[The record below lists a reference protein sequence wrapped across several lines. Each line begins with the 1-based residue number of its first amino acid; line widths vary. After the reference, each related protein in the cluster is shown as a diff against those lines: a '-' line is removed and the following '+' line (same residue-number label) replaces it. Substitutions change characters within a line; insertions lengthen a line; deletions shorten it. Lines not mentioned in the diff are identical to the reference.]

1 MPIPNIIAI
10 DGPSASGK
18 STLAKLLADH
28 LGYLYFDTGIMYRA
42 VTLAAMESGYKIEDE
57 ETISNLAE
65 TVNIDVRPPSIE
77 DGRMYDVLL
86 DGKDVT
92 WDIRREDVEVN
103 VSPVSAYRGV
113 RTALTEQQRR
123 IGHRGKVV
131 MVGRDIGTVVLPE
144 AELKIYLEASPEER
158 ANRRYK
164 EQFQRGND
172 VEYETILRS
181 IQRRDQIDSTR
192 QVAPLK
198 PAKDA
203 ITIDTDNMDVDAVYH
218 RVISIIHTQK

>member
-1 MPIPNIIAI
+1 MSIPSIIAI

-42 VTLAAMESGYKIEDE
+42 VTLAAMEAGYQITDE
-57 ETISNLAE
+57 FGITRLAE
-65 TVNIDVRPPSIE
+65 TIHIDVRPPSVD
-77 DGRMYDVLL
+77 DGRMYDVIM

-92 WDIRREDVEVN
+92 WQIRRGDVEVN

-113 RTALTEQQRR
+113 RSALTAQQRR
-123 IGHRGKVV
+123 IGQRGKVV

-158 ANRRYK
+158 ARRRFK
-164 EQFQRGND
+164 ELKARGD
-172 VEYETILRS
+172 AVEYATILES
-181 IQRRDQIDSTR
+181 IQRRDEIDSTR

-198 PAKDA
+198 PAEDA
-203 ITIDTDNMDVDAVYH
+203 IIINTDNMSVKKVFN
-218 RVISIIHTQK
+218 RVLSLIK

>member
-1 MPIPNIIAI
+1 VPIPNIIAI

-164 EQFQRGND
+164 EQLQRGNE

-218 RVISIIHTQK
+218 RVLSIIHTQI

>member
-1 MPIPNIIAI
+1 VPIPNIIAI

>member
-57 ETISNLAE
+57 ETITNLAE
-65 TVNIDVRPPSIE
+65 TVNIDVQPPSIE

-113 RTALTEQQRR
+113 RTALTKQQRR

-164 EQFQRGND
+164 EQLLRGND

-198 PAKDA
+198 PAEDA
-203 ITIDTDNMDVDAVYH
+203 ITIDTDNMDVDAVYK
-218 RVISIIHTQK
+218 RVLSIIHTQK

>member
-57 ETISNLAE
+57 ESITSLAE
-65 TVNIDVRPPSIE
+65 TVNIDVRPSSIE

-164 EQFQRGND
+164 EQLQRGKD
-172 VEYETILRS
+172 AEYETILKS

-198 PAKDA
+198 PAEDA

-218 RVISIIHTQK
+218 RVLSIIHTQK

>member
-1 MPIPNIIAI
+1 MPNVIAI

-42 VTLAAMESGYKIEDE
+42 VTLAAMEAGINIGDE
-57 ETISNLAE
+57 ISITRLAE
-65 TVNIDVRPPSIE
+65 TVDIDVRPPSVE
-77 DGRMYDVLL
+77 DGRMYDVYL
-86 DGKDVT
+86 DGRDVT
-92 WDIRREDVEVN
+92 WDIRRGDVEIN

-113 RTALTEQQRR
+113 RSALTEQQRK
-123 IGHRGKVV
+123 IGRRGRVV

-144 AELKIYLEASPEER
+144 AELKIYLEASPGER
-158 ANRRYK
+158 AIRRYK
-164 EQFQRGND
+164 ELLQRGD
-172 VEYETILRS
+172 EIVYEKILES

-198 PAKDA
+198 PADDA
-203 ITIDTDNMDVDAVYH
+203 VIIDTDNMSIKEVFSK
-218 RVISIIHTQK
+218 VISLLDD

>member
-1 MPIPNIIAI
+1 MPIPHIIAI

-57 ETISNLAE
+57 ETITNLAE

-164 EQFQRGND
+164 EQLQRGND

-198 PAKDA
+198 PAEDA
-203 ITIDTDNMDVDAVYH
+203 ITIDTDNMDVDAVYK
-218 RVISIIHTQK
+218 RVLSIIHTQE

>member
-1 MPIPNIIAI
+1 MCMPNVIAI

-42 VTLAAMESGYKIEDE
+42 VTLAAMEAGVNIGDE
-57 ETISNLAE
+57 ISITRLAE
-65 TVNIDVRPPSIE
+65 TVDIDVRPPSVE
-77 DGRMYDVLL
+77 DGRMYDVYL
-86 DGKDVT
+86 DGRDVT
-92 WDIRREDVEVN
+92 WDIRRGDVEVN

-113 RTALTEQQRR
+113 RSALTEQQRK
-123 IGHRGKVV
+123 IGRRGKVV

-158 ANRRYK
+158 AIRRYK
-164 EQFQRGND
+164 ELMQRGD
-172 VEYETILRS
+172 EVVYEKILES

-198 PAKDA
+198 PADDA
-203 ITIDTDNMDVDAVYH
+203 VIIDTDNMSIKEVYSK
-218 RVISIIHTQK
+218 VISLLDD

>member
-1 MPIPNIIAI
+1 MSIPSIIAI

-42 VTLAAMESGYKIEDE
+42 VTLAAMEAGYQITDE
-57 ETISNLAE
+57 FGITRLAE
-65 TVNIDVRPPSIE
+65 TIHIDVRPPSVD
-77 DGRMYDVLL
+77 DGRMYDVIM

-92 WDIRREDVEVN
+92 WQIRRGDVEVN

-113 RTALTEQQRR
+113 RSALTAQQRR
-123 IGHRGKVV
+123 IGQRGKVV

-158 ANRRYK
+158 ARRRFK
-164 EQFQRGND
+164 ELKARGD
-172 VEYETILRS
+172 AVEYATILES
-181 IQRRDQIDSTR
+181 IQRRDEIDSTR

-198 PAKDA
+198 PADDA
-203 ITIDTDNMDVDAVYH
+203 IIINTDNMSVKKVFN
-218 RVISIIHTQK
+218 RVLSLIK

>member
-1 MPIPNIIAI
+1 MSFPSIIAI

-42 VTLAAMESGYKIEDE
+42 VTLAAMEAGYQITDE
-57 ETISNLAE
+57 FGITRLAE
-65 TVNIDVRPPSIE
+65 TIHIDVRPPSID
-77 DGRMYDVLL
+77 DGRMYDVIM

-92 WDIRREDVEVN
+92 WQIRRGDVEVN

-113 RTALTEQQRR
+113 RSALTAQQRR
-123 IGHRGKVV
+123 IGQRGKVV
-131 MVGRDIGTVVLPE
+131 MVGRDIGTVVFPE

-158 ANRRYK
+158 ARRRFK
-164 EQFQRGND
+164 ELKARGD
-172 VEYETILRS
+172 EVEYATILES
-181 IQRRDQIDSTR
+181 IQRRDEIDSTR

-198 PAKDA
+198 PADDA
-203 ITIDTDNMDVDAVYH
+203 IIINTDNMSVKKVFN
-218 RVISIIHTQK
+218 RVLSLIK